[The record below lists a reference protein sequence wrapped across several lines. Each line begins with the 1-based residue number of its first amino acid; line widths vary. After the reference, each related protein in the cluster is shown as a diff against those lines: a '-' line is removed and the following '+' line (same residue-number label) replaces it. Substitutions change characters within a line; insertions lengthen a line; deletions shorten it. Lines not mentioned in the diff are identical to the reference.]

1 MSSAKRFDMIRTVLS
16 VAIAFLISFVII
28 FFVSEQPLEAIKYLL
43 IGPFTNRRSLGNVV
57 ESMIP
62 LIFTGT
68 GVCIMFSANQIN
80 LGGEGAFHI
89 GGLIASCV
97 AIRLTAGVVSPIVSL
112 LMAGIVGAIF
122 TAIPAVLKIGTTASE
137 MVSSLMINY
146 IALNFG
152 NFMLNNV
159 IGDPKASSA
168 SYALSDA
175 SQLPVLVSGTRVH
188 LGILIAIVVA
198 VLAYVFLYHSKAGYE
213 LRITGENES
222 FARYSGINIVKVI
235 LLSQLLGGFIAGLG
249 GGVEML
255 SPIYSRFT
263 WTSLLGY
270 GWDAIVICTLAK
282 KNPLYTPFAA
292 LFLAYLRTGAS
303 IMARR
308 TDVTLE
314 IVQITQAIIILFVV
328 AEQFLSGYKHRM
340 IAKEAKAELE
350 REEAKNA

>member
-1 MSSAKRFDMIRTVLS
+1 MNSAKKFDVLRTILS
-16 VAIAFLISFVII
+16 VLIALAISFVII
-28 FFVSEQPLEAIKYLL
+28 FLVSEQPFEAIKNLL
-43 IGPFTNRRSLGNVV
+43 IGPLTSKRNMGNVV

-80 LGGEGAFHI
+80 LGGEGAFHM
-89 GGLIASCV
+89 GGLVASIIAIWV
-97 AIRLTAGVVSPIVSL
+97 TGKFVSPVLALIC
-112 LMAGIVGAIF
+112 AGLVGALF
-122 TAIPAVLKIGTTASE
+122 TAIPAIMKITTSASE

-146 IALNFG
+146 VALYFG
-152 NFMLNNV
+152 NYMLNNV
-159 IGDPKASSA
+159 IGDPAASAA
-168 SYALSDA
+168 SYKLSEA
-175 SQLPVLVSGTRVH
+175 SELPVLVDGTRVH
-188 LGILIAIVVA
+188 LGIIIALAVA
-198 VLAYVFLYHSKAGYE
+198 VLGYVFLYRTKMGYQ
-213 LRITGENES
+213 LRITGENEE

-235 LLSQLLGGFIAGLG
+235 LVSQLLGGFVIGLG

-255 SPIYSRFT
+255 SPTYSRFT

-270 GWDAIVICTLAK
+270 GWDAIIICTLAK

-314 IVQITQAIIILFVV
+314 IVQITQGIIILLVV
-328 AEQFLSGYKHRM
+328 AEQFLSKYKHKM
-340 IAKEAKAELE
+340 IAREAKAALKD
-350 REEAKNA
+350 EEVA

>member
-1 MSSAKRFDMIRTVLS
+1 MNSAKRFDIIRTIVSVL
-16 VAIAFLISFVII
+16 IALAISFVII
-28 FFVSEQPLEAIKYLL
+28 FMVSDQPLEAIKYLL
-43 IGPFTNRRSLGNVV
+43 IGPLTNKRSMGNVV

-80 LGGEGAFHI
+80 LAGEGAFHI
-89 GGLIASCV
+89 GGLIASCI
-97 AIRLTAGVVSPIVSL
+97 AIKVTAGFVSPFAALVC
-112 LMAGIVGAIF
+112 AGLAGALF
-122 TAIPAVLKIGTTASE
+122 TVIPAIMKITTTASE

-146 IALNFG
+146 IALYFG
-152 NFMLNNV
+152 NYMLNNV
-159 IGDPKASSA
+159 IGDPKASAA
-168 SYALSDA
+168 SYKLSEA
-175 SQLPVLVSGTRVH
+175 SELPVLIQGTRVH
-188 LGILIAIVVA
+188 LGFIIAIAVA
-198 VLAYVFLYHSKAGYE
+198 VLGYLFLYRTKMGYE
-213 LRITGENES
+213 IRLAGENEE
-222 FARYSGINIVKVI
+222 FARYSGVSIVKVI
-235 LLSQLLGGFIAGLG
+235 VLSQILGGFVAGLG

-270 GWDAIVICTLAK
+270 GWDAIIICTLAK

-314 IVQITQAIIILFVV
+314 IVQITQGIIILLVV
-328 AEQFLSGYKHRM
+328 AEQFLSKYKHKI
-340 IAKEAKAELE
+340 IAKEAKAALKD
-350 REEAKNA
+350 EEVA

>member
-1 MSSAKRFDMIRTVLS
+1 MNSAKRFDMVRTVFS
-16 VAIAFLISFVII
+16 VLIALAISFVII
-28 FFVSEQPLEAIKYLL
+28 FLVSDQPLEAIKYLL
-43 IGPFTNRRSLGNVV
+43 IGPFTNKRSMGNVV

-80 LGGEGAFHI
+80 LAGEGAFHI

-97 AIRLTAGVVSPIVSL
+97 AIKLTATFVSPFMAL
-112 LMAGIVGAIF
+112 LCAGLVGALF
-122 TAIPAVLKIGTTASE
+122 TAIPAIMKITTTASE

-146 IALNFG
+146 LALYFG
-152 NFMLNNV
+152 NYMLNNV
-159 IGDPKASSA
+159 IGDPKASAA
-168 SYALSDA
+168 SYKLADA
-175 SQLPVLVSGTRVH
+175 AELPVLIQGTRGH
-188 LGILIAIVVA
+188 LGFIIAIAEA
-198 VLAYVFLYHSKAGYE
+198 VLGYFFHYRTKTGYE
-213 LRITGENES
+213 LRLAGENEE
-222 FARYSGINIVKVI
+222 FARYSGISIVKVI
-235 LLSQLLGGFIAGLG
+235 MISQLLGGFVAGLG

-255 SPIYSRFT
+255 SPIYARFT

-270 GWDAIVICTLAK
+270 GWDAIIICTLSK

-314 IVQITQAIIILFVV
+314 IVQITQGIIILLVV
-328 AEQFLSGYKHRM
+328 AEQFLSKYKHKI
-340 IAKEAKAELE
+340 IAKEAKAALKD
-350 REEAKNA
+350 EEAV

>member
-1 MSSAKRFDMIRTVLS
+1 M
-16 VAIAFLISFVII
+16 
-28 FFVSEQPLEAIKYLL
+28 
-43 IGPFTNRRSLGNVV
+43 GNVV

-80 LGGEGAFHI
+80 LAGEGAFHI
-89 GGLIASCV
+89 GGLIASCI
-97 AIRLTAGVVSPIVSL
+97 AIKVTAGFVSPFAALVC
-112 LMAGIVGAIF
+112 AGLAGALF
-122 TAIPAVLKIGTTASE
+122 TVIPAIMKITTTASE

-146 IALNFG
+146 IALYFG
-152 NFMLNNV
+152 NYMLNNV
-159 IGDPKASSA
+159 IGDPKASAA
-168 SYALSDA
+168 SYKLSEA
-175 SQLPVLVSGTRVH
+175 SELPVLIQGTRVH
-188 LGILIAIVVA
+188 LGFIIAIAVA
-198 VLAYVFLYHSKAGYE
+198 VLGYLFLYRTKMGYE
-213 LRITGENES
+213 LRLAGENEE
-222 FARYSGINIVKVI
+222 FARYSGVNIVKVI
-235 LLSQLLGGFIAGLG
+235 VLSQILGGFVAGLG

-270 GWDAIVICTLAK
+270 GWDAIIICTLAK

-314 IVQITQAIIILFVV
+314 IVQITQGIIILLVV
-328 AEQFLSGYKHRM
+328 AEQFLSKYKHKI
-340 IAKEAKAELE
+340 IAKEAKAALKD
-350 REEAKNA
+350 EEVA

>member
-1 MSSAKRFDMIRTVLS
+1 MNSAKRFDMVRTVFS
-16 VAIAFLISFVII
+16 VLIALAISFVII
-28 FFVSEQPLEAIKYLL
+28 FLVSDQPLEAIKYLL
-43 IGPFTNRRSLGNVV
+43 IGPFTNKRSMGNVV

-80 LGGEGAFHI
+80 LAGEGAFHI

-97 AIRLTAGVVSPIVSL
+97 AIKLTATFVSPFMAL
-112 LMAGIVGAIF
+112 LCAGLVGALF
-122 TAIPAVLKIGTTASE
+122 TAIPAIMKITTTASE

-146 IALNFG
+146 LALYFG
-152 NFMLNNV
+152 NYMLNNV
-159 IGDPKASSA
+159 IGDPKASAA
-168 SYALSDA
+168 SYKLADA
-175 SQLPVLVSGTRVH
+175 AELPVLIQGTRVH
-188 LGILIAIVVA
+188 LGFIIAIAVA
-198 VLAYVFLYHSKAGYE
+198 VLGYFFLYRTKTGYE
-213 LRITGENES
+213 LRLAGENEE
-222 FARYSGINIVKVI
+222 FARY
-235 LLSQLLGGFIAGLG
+235 LG

-255 SPIYSRFT
+255 SPIYARFT

-270 GWDAIVICTLAK
+270 GWDAIIICTLSK

-314 IVQITQAIIILFVV
+314 IVQITQGIIILLVV
-328 AEQFLSGYKHRM
+328 AEQFLSKYKHKI
-340 IAKEAKAELE
+340 IAKEAKAALKD
-350 REEAKNA
+350 EEAV